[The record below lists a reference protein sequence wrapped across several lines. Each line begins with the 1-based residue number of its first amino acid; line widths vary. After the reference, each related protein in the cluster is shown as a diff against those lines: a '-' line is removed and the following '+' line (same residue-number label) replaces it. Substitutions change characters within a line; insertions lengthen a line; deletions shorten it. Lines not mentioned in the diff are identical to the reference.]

1 VWEDLGLR
9 IREFAVMI
17 PPLLL
22 ALAAH
27 EYAHAWTA
35 NKLGDPTARAQGR
48 LTLNPLV
55 HLDPVGTLAL
65 LFFRF
70 GWAKPVPVNHLYFDH
85 PRRGLM
91 WVALAGPLTNLGL
104 AAASGLVLRVFGV
117 LRAGPGLF
125 WLMEPLRFMVVASV
139 ELNVILAIFNII
151 PIPPLDGSRVLSG
164 LLSSRQAATYSR
176 FEPYGMVLLLLLI
189 LTGAV
194 GTVMGP
200 PINLLITLLL

>member
-1 VWEDLGLR
+1 MWEEISLR

-22 ALAAH
+22 ALTAH

-48 LTLNPLV
+48 LTLNPLA

-85 PRRGLM
+85 PRRDLM

-104 AAASGLVLRVFGV
+104 AAVTALVLRMFGGLTV
-117 LRAGPGLF
+117 GPGLF
-125 WLMEPLRFMVVASV
+125 WLVSPVVLMLRWSVIYNVV
-139 ELNVILAIFNII
+139 LAIFNII
-151 PIPPLDGSRVLSG
+151 PIPPLDGGRVLSG
-164 LLSSRQAATYSR
+164 LLPPRQAVTYSR
-176 FEPYGMVLLLLLI
+176 LEPYGMVLLMLLI
-189 LTGAV
+189 LSGAV
-194 GTVMGP
+194 GIVMAP

>member
-1 VWEDLGLR
+1 MWEDFAFR

-22 ALAAH
+22 ALTAH

-48 LTLNPLV
+48 LTMNPLV

-104 AAASGLVLRVFGV
+104 AAASALVRRLIGG
-117 LRAGPGLF
+117 LRADPEFF
-125 WLMEPLRFMVVASV
+125 WLMEPVHFMLVASL

-164 LLSSRQAATYSR
+164 LLPPRQAAVYASL
-176 FEPYGMVLLLLLI
+176 EPYGMVLLILLI
-189 LTGAV
+189 VSGAV
-194 GTVMGP
+194 GMVMAP
-200 PINLLITLLL
+200 PINLLIELLL

>member
-1 VWEDLGLR
+1 MWEDIGIR
-9 IREFAVMI
+9 VREFAVMI

-22 ALAAH
+22 ALTAH

-35 NKLGDPTARAQGR
+35 NALGDPTARAQGR

-70 GWAKPVPVNHLYFDH
+70 GWAKPVPINHLYFDH

-104 AAASGLVLRVFGV
+104 AAVSALILRVFGGLTV
-117 LRAGPGLF
+117 GPGLF
-125 WLMEPLRFMVVASV
+125 WLVSPLVLMLRWSVIYNVV
-139 ELNVILAIFNII
+139 LAIFNLI
-151 PIPPLDGSRVLSG
+151 PVPPLDGGRVLSG
-164 LLSSRQAATYSR
+164 LLPPEQAATYSR
-176 FEPYGMVLLLLLI
+176 LEPYGMVVLLLLI
-189 LTGAV
+189 VTGVA
-194 GTVMGP
+194 GIVMAP

>member
-1 VWEDLGLR
+1 MWDDLGIR

-22 ALAAH
+22 ALTAH

-48 LTLNPLV
+48 LTLNPIA

-85 PRRGLM
+85 PRRDLM

-104 AAASGLVLRVFGV
+104 AAVSALILGMFRGLHV
-117 LRAGPGLF
+117 GPGLF
-125 WLMEPLRFMVVASV
+125 WLVSPLVLMLRWSVIYNVV
-139 ELNVILAIFNII
+139 LAIFNII
-151 PIPPLDGSRVLSG
+151 PIPPLDGGRVLSG
-164 LLSSRQAATYSR
+164 LLPPRQAATYSR
-176 FEPYGMVLLLLLI
+176 IEPYGMILLMLLI
-189 LTGAV
+189 LSGAV
-194 GTVMGP
+194 DLVMAP

>member
-1 VWEDLGLR
+1 MWDDLGIR

-22 ALAAH
+22 ALTAH

-48 LTLNPLV
+48 LTLNPLA

-65 LFFRF
+65 LFFRL
-70 GWAKPVPVNHLYFDH
+70 GWAKPVPVNHLYFNH
-85 PRRGLM
+85 PRRDLM

-104 AAASGLVLRVFGV
+104 AAVSALILGMFRGLHV
-117 LRAGPGLF
+117 GPGLF
-125 WLMEPLRFMVVASV
+125 WIVSPLVLMLRWSVIYNVV
-139 ELNVILAIFNII
+139 LAIFNII
-151 PIPPLDGSRVLSG
+151 PIPPLDGGRVLSG
-164 LLSSRQAATYSR
+164 LLPPRQAATYSR
-176 FEPYGMVLLLLLI
+176 IEPYGMVLLMLLI
-189 LTGAV
+189 LSGAV
-194 GTVMGP
+194 DLVMAP

>member
-1 VWEDLGLR
+1 MWEDFSLR

-104 AAASGLVLRVFGV
+104 AAASALVLRVFGV

-125 WLMEPLRFMVVASV
+125 WLMEPLRFMFVASV

-151 PIPPLDGSRVLSG
+151 PIPPLDGGRVLSG

-176 FEPYGMVLLLLLI
+176 LEPYGMVLLLLLI

-194 GTVMGP
+194 GIVMAP

>member
-1 VWEDLGLR
+1 MWEDFAIR

-22 ALAAH
+22 ALTAH

-35 NKLGDPTARAQGR
+35 DTLGDPTARAQGR

-65 LFFRF
+65 LFFQF

-91 WVALAGPLTNLGL
+91 WVALAGPLTNLAL
-104 AAASGLVLRVFGV
+104 AAASAIILRVLGV
-117 LRAGPGLF
+117 LHVGPGLF
-125 WLMEPLRFMVVASV
+125 WLVGPLVLMLSWSVIYNVV
-139 ELNVILAIFNII
+139 LAIFNIL
-151 PIPPLDGSRVLSG
+151 PIPPLDGSRVLGG
-164 LLSSRQAATYSR
+164 LLPARQAATYSR
-176 FEPYGMVLLLLLI
+176 LEPYGMVLLLLLI
-189 LTGAV
+189 LTRAV
-194 GTVMGP
+194 DYVMAP
-200 PINLLITLLL
+200 PINFLVTLLR

>member
-1 VWEDLGLR
+1 VWGDISVR
-9 IREFAVMI
+9 VREFAVMI

-35 NKLGDPTARAQGR
+35 NRLGDPTARAQGR
-48 LTLNPLV
+48 LTLNPIA

-85 PRRGLM
+85 PRRDLM

-104 AAASGLVLRVFGV
+104 AAASALVLRIIGGFSV
-117 LRAGPGLF
+117 GPSLF
-125 WLMEPLRFMVVASV
+125 WLVSPLVLMLRWSV
-139 ELNVILAIFNII
+139 IYNVILAIFNII
-151 PIPPLDGSRVLSG
+151 PIPPLDGGRVLSG
-164 LLSSRQAATYSR
+164 LLPPRQAATYSR
-176 FEPYGMVLLLLLI
+176 IEPYGMLLLVLLI
-189 LTGAV
+189 LSGAV
-194 GTVMGP
+194 GIVMAP
-200 PINLLITLLL
+200 PINLIITLLL

>member
-1 VWEDLGLR
+1 MWEDFAAR

-22 ALAAH
+22 ALTAH

-48 LTLNPLV
+48 LTMNPLV

-104 AAASGLVLRVFGV
+104 AAGSAMILRLIGELRVGPGVFWLVAPLVLM
-117 LRAGPGLF
+117 LR
-125 WLMEPLRFMVVASV
+125 WSVIYNVV
-139 ELNVILAIFNII
+139 LAIFNII
-151 PIPPLDGSRVLSG
+151 PVPPLDGSRVL
-164 LLSSRQAATYSR
+164 
-176 FEPYGMVLLLLLI
+176 
-189 LTGAV
+189 
-194 GTVMGP
+194 
-200 PINLLITLLL
+200 

>member
-1 VWEDLGLR
+1 VWEDISIR
-9 IREFAVMI
+9 VREFAVMI

-22 ALAAH
+22 ALTAH

-48 LTLNPLV
+48 LTLNPLA

-70 GWAKPVPVNHLYFDH
+70 GWAKPVPVNHLYFNH
-85 PRRGLM
+85 PRRDLM

-104 AAASGLVLRVFGV
+104 AAVSGLILRMFGGLHV
-117 LRAGPGLF
+117 GPGVF
-125 WLMEPLRFMVVASV
+125 WLVSPLVLMLRWSVIYNVV
-139 ELNVILAIFNII
+139 LAIFNII
-151 PIPPLDGSRVLSG
+151 PIPPLDGGRVLSG
-164 LLSSRQAATYSR
+164 LLPPRQAATYSR
-176 FEPYGMVLLLLLI
+176 IEPYGMVLLLLLI

-194 GTVMGP
+194 GIVMAP

>member
-1 VWEDLGLR
+1 VWDDLGIR

-22 ALAAH
+22 ALTAH

-48 LTLNPLV
+48 LTLNPLA
-55 HLDPVGTLAL
+55 HLDPVGTLAF
-65 LFFRF
+65 LFFWF
-70 GWAKPVPVNHLYFDH
+70 GWAKPVPVNRLYFDN

-104 AAASGLVLRVFGV
+104 AAASALILRIFRELPV
-117 LRAGPGLF
+117 GPGLF
-125 WLMEPLRFMVVASV
+125 WFMSPVILMLALGVK
-139 ELNVILAIFNII
+139 LNVYLAIFNLI
-151 PIPPLDGSRVLSG
+151 PIPPLDGGRVLGG
-164 LLSSRQAATYSR
+164 LLPPRQAATYSR
-176 FEPYGMVLLLLLI
+176 LEPYGMILLVLLI
-189 LTGAV
+189 VSGAV
-194 GTVMGP
+194 GTVMVP

>member
-1 VWEDLGLR
+1 MWEDFSFR

-22 ALAAH
+22 ALTAH

-48 LTLNPLV
+48 LTMNPLV

-104 AAASGLVLRVFGV
+104 AAASALVRRIIGV
-117 LRAGPGLF
+117 LRADPGLF
-125 WLMEPLRFMVVASV
+125 WLIEPLHFMLVASV

-164 LLSSRQAATYSR
+164 LLPPRQAATYASL
-176 FEPYGMVLLLLLI
+176 EPYGMVLLILLI
-189 LTGAV
+189 VSGAV
-194 GTVMGP
+194 GMVMAP
-200 PINLLITLLL
+200 PINLLIRLLL

>member
-1 VWEDLGLR
+1 VWEDISTR
-9 IREFAVMI
+9 VREFAVMI

-22 ALAAH
+22 ALTAH

-48 LTLNPLV
+48 LTLNPLA

-70 GWAKPVPVNHLYFDH
+70 GWAKPVPVNHLYFNH
-85 PRRGLM
+85 PRRDLM

-104 AAASGLVLRVFGV
+104 AAVSGLILRMFGGLHV
-117 LRAGPGLF
+117 GPGVF
-125 WLMEPLRFMVVASV
+125 WLVSPLVLMLRWSVIYNVV
-139 ELNVILAIFNII
+139 LAIFNII
-151 PIPPLDGSRVLSG
+151 PIPPLDGGRVLSG
-164 LLSSRQAATYSR
+164 LLPPRQAATYSR
-176 FEPYGMVLLLLLI
+176 IEPYGMVLLLLLI

-194 GTVMGP
+194 GIVMAP

>member
-1 VWEDLGLR
+1 MWEDIGSR
-9 IREFAVMI
+9 VREFAVMI

-22 ALAAH
+22 ALTAH

-70 GWAKPVPVNHLYFDH
+70 GWAKPVPVNHLYFDN
-85 PRRGLM
+85 PRRDLM

-104 AAASGLVLRVFGV
+104 AAVSALILRVFGGLSV
-117 LRAGPGLF
+117 GPGLF
-125 WLMEPLRFMVVASV
+125 WLVSPLVLMLRWSVIYNVV
-139 ELNVILAIFNII
+139 LAIFNII
-151 PIPPLDGSRVLSG
+151 PIPPLDGGRVLGG
-164 LLSSRQAATYSR
+164 LLPPQQAATYSR
-176 FEPYGMVLLLLLI
+176 IEPYGMVLLLLLI

-194 GTVMGP
+194 GIVMAP

>member
-1 VWEDLGLR
+1 MWGDISVR
-9 IREFAVMI
+9 VREFAVMI

-35 NKLGDPTARAQGR
+35 NRLGDPTARAQGR
-48 LTLNPLV
+48 LTLNPIA

-85 PRRGLM
+85 PRRDLM

-104 AAASGLVLRVFGV
+104 AAASALVLRIIGGFSV
-117 LRAGPGLF
+117 GPSLF
-125 WLMEPLRFMVVASV
+125 WLVSPLVLMLRWSV
-139 ELNVILAIFNII
+139 IYNVILAIFNII
-151 PIPPLDGSRVLSG
+151 PIPPLDGGRVLSG
-164 LLSSRQAATYSR
+164 LLPPRQAATYSR
-176 FEPYGMVLLLLLI
+176 IEPYGMLLLVLLI
-189 LTGAV
+189 LSGAV
-194 GTVMGP
+194 GIVMAP
-200 PINLLITLLL
+200 PINLIITLLL